1 MQKIIGSF
9 TQLLTM
15 ANLPERGAIKDKQL
29 EIIENGGV
37 VVEGG
42 EIIAVGEW
50 KQLVEDFPTAKK
62 ETIGTDMVVLP
73 GFIDAHT
80 HICSAGN
87 RARDYAMRLEGKTYL
102 EIAEAGGGI
111 WHTVTATRNASPE
124 ELEQFTREK
133 ALEQLRQGITTCEV
147 KSGYGLS
154 VESELKMLEVIR
166 EVEKKLPIDL
176 VATCLAA
183 HMKPID
189 FEGNNE
195 AYLQMLIDELLPRIK
210 KEKLSKR
217 VDIFVEKS
225 AFGVEESRYFLGKA
239 KEMGFEITVHAD
251 QFTTGGS
258 QLAVDLEAASAD
270 HLEASGEKEVKSLAQ
285 SNVVAVA
292 LPGASLGL
300 GDKFTPARKL
310 LDAGGVLA
318 IASDW
323 NPGSAPMGKLLTQA
337 SILGVFEQ
345 LSMAE
350 VLAAITVRGARA
362 LRINNRGVLAKGYL
376 ADMVAFPCKQFA
388 EILYRQGALE
398 PVSVWKRGD
407 KVL

>member
-62 ETIGTDMVVLP
+62 ETIGTDMVLLP

-111 WHTVTATRNASPE
+111 WHTVTATRNASRE
-124 ELEQFTREK
+124 ELESFTKEK

-225 AFGVEESRYFLGKA
+225 AFGVEESRYFLEKA

-398 PVSVWKRGD
+398 PVSVWKRGN
-407 KVL
+407 KIL

>member
-62 ETIGTDMVVLP
+62 ETIGTDMVLLP

-225 AFGVEESRYFLGKA
+225 AFGVEESRYFLEKA

>member
-1 MQKIIGSF
+1 MQKLIGPF
-9 TQLLTM
+9 TELLTM
-15 ANLPERGAIKDKQL
+15 ANLPERGALKDEQL
-29 EIIENGGV
+29 EIIENGGIV
-37 VVEGG
+37 VAGDTIVS
-42 EIIAVGEW
+42 VGKW
-50 KQLVEDFPTAKK
+50 NQLAEDFPTAKR
-62 ETIGTDMVVLP
+62 ETIDMDMVALP
-73 GFIDAHT
+73 GFVDAHT

-87 RARDYAMRLEGKTYL
+87 RAKDYAMRLAGKTYL

-111 WHTVTATRNASPE
+111 WHTVTATRNASSE
-124 ELEQFTREK
+124 ELEQLTEEK
-133 ALEQLRQGITTCEV
+133 ALEQLQQGITTCEV

-154 VESELKMLEVIR
+154 VESELKMLNVIKKVD
-166 EVEKKLPIDL
+166 EKLPIDL
-176 VATCLAA
+176 VATCLSA
-183 HMKPID
+183 HMKPRD
-189 FEGNNE
+189 FEGDNK
-195 AYLQMLIDELLPRIK
+195 AYLQMLIDDLLPRIK
-210 KEKLSKR
+210 EEKLSKR

-225 AFGVEESRYFLGKA
+225 AFGVEESRYFLEKA

-258 QLAVDLEAASAD
+258 QLAVDLEAVSAD
-270 HLEASGEKEVKSLAQ
+270 HLEASGEKEVKLLAQ
-285 SNVVAVA
+285 SNVVSVA

-310 LDAGGVLA
+310 LDAGGMVA

-337 SILGVFEQ
+337 SILGVFEH

-350 VLAAITVRGARA
+350 TLASITTRGAKA
-362 LRINNRGVLAKGYL
+362 LGINDRGILAKGNL

-398 PVSVWKRGD
+398 PVSVWKRGK
-407 KVL
+407 KVV

>member
-1 MQKIIGSF
+1 MQKLIGPF
-9 TQLLTM
+9 TELLTM
-15 ANLPERGAIKDKQL
+15 ANLPERGALKDEQL
-29 EIIENGGV
+29 EIIEDGGIV
-37 VVEGG
+37 VAEDKIV
-42 EIIAVGEW
+42 AVGKW
-50 KQLVEDFPTAKK
+50 SQLAEDFPTAKR
-62 ETIGTDMVVLP
+62 ETIDMDMVALP
-73 GFIDAHT
+73 GFVDAHT

-87 RARDYAMRLEGKTYL
+87 RAKDYAMRLAGKTYL

-111 WHTVTATRNASPE
+111 WHTVTATRNASSE
-124 ELEQFTREK
+124 ELEQLTEEK
-133 ALEQLRQGITTCEV
+133 ALQQLQQGITTCEV

-154 VESELKMLEVIR
+154 VESELKMLNVIKR
-166 EVEKKLPIDL
+166 VDEKLPIDL
-176 VATCLAA
+176 IPTCLSA
-183 HMKPID
+183 HMKPRD
-189 FEGNNE
+189 FEGDNK

-225 AFGVEESRYFLGKA
+225 AFGVEESRYFLEKA

-258 QLAVDLEAASAD
+258 QLAVDLEAVSAD
-270 HLEASGEKEVKSLAQ
+270 HLEASGENEVKLLAQ
-285 SNVVAVA
+285 SNVVSVA

-310 LDAGGVLA
+310 LDAGGMVA

-337 SILGVFEQ
+337 SIFGVFEH

-350 VLAAITVRGARA
+350 TLASITIRGAKA
-362 LRINNRGVLAKGYL
+362 LGINDRGILAKGNL
-376 ADMVAFPCKQFA
+376 ADMVAFPCKQFT

-398 PVSVWKRGD
+398 PVSVWKRGE
-407 KVL
+407 KVV

>member
-111 WHTVTATRNASPE
+111 WHTVTATRNASRE
-124 ELEQFTREK
+124 ELESFTKEK

-225 AFGVEESRYFLGKA
+225 AFGVEESRYFLEKA

>member
-15 ANLPERGAIKDKQL
+15 ANLPKRGAIKDKQL

-62 ETIGTDMVVLP
+62 ETIGTDMVLLP

-124 ELEQFTREK
+124 ELEQFTKEK

-225 AFGVEESRYFLGKA
+225 AFGVEESRYFLEKA

>member
-62 ETIGTDMVVLP
+62 ETIGTDMVLLP

-124 ELEQFTREK
+124 ELEQFTKEK

-225 AFGVEESRYFLGKA
+225 AFGVEESRYFLEKA
-239 KEMGFEITVHAD
+239 KEMGFEITVHAN

-398 PVSVWKRGD
+398 PVSVWKRGN
-407 KVL
+407 KIL

>member
-1 MQKIIGSF
+1 MQKLIGPF
-9 TQLLTM
+9 TELLTM
-15 ANLPERGAIKDKQL
+15 ANLPERGALKDEQL
-29 EIIENGGV
+29 EIIENGGIV
-37 VVEGG
+37 VVGDT
-42 EIIAVGEW
+42 IVAVGKW
-50 KQLVEDFPTAKK
+50 NQLAEDFPTAKR
-62 ETIGTDMVVLP
+62 ETIDMDMVALP
-73 GFIDAHT
+73 GFVDAHT

-87 RARDYAMRLEGKTYL
+87 RAKDYAMRLAGKTYL

-111 WHTVTATRNASPE
+111 WHTVTATRNASSE
-124 ELEQFTREK
+124 ELEQLTEEK
-133 ALEQLRQGITTCEV
+133 ALEQLQQGITTCEV

-154 VESELKMLEVIR
+154 VESELKMLNVIKKVD
-166 EVEKKLPIDL
+166 EKLPIDL
-176 VATCLAA
+176 VATCLSA
-183 HMKPID
+183 HMKPRD
-189 FEGNNE
+189 FEGDNK
-195 AYLQMLIDELLPRIK
+195 AYLQMLIDDLLPRIK
-210 KEKLSKR
+210 EEKLSKR

-225 AFGVEESRYFLGKA
+225 AFGVEESRCFLEKA

-258 QLAVDLEAASAD
+258 QLAVDLEAVSAD
-270 HLEASGEKEVKSLAQ
+270 HLEASGEKEVKLLAQ

-310 LDAGGVLA
+310 LDAGGMVA

-337 SILGVFEQ
+337 SILGVFEH

-350 VLAAITVRGARA
+350 TLASITTRGAKA
-362 LRINNRGVLAKGYL
+362 LGINDRGILAKGNL

-398 PVSVWKRGD
+398 PVSVWKRGK
-407 KVL
+407 KVV

>member
-62 ETIGTDMVVLP
+62 ETIGTDMVLLP

-111 WHTVTATRNASPE
+111 WHTVTATRNASRE
-124 ELEQFTREK
+124 ELEQFTKEK

-225 AFGVEESRYFLGKA
+225 AFGVEESRYFLEKA

-398 PVSVWKRGD
+398 PVSVWKRGN
-407 KVL
+407 KIL

>member
-62 ETIGTDMVVLP
+62 ETIGTDMVLLP

-111 WHTVTATRNASPE
+111 WHTVTATRNASRE
-124 ELEQFTREK
+124 ELEQFTKEK

-225 AFGVEESRYFLGKA
+225 AFGVEESRYFLEKA